1 MKRILLLTIAASMVS
16 GAYAQEKVTVLDL
29 TNAGSALE
37 FDAETGAW
45 TDTYNDDSES
55 IESQCFSF
63 VHSSMS
69 DWQTW
74 WGFTVSNSADNSKRD
89 NFITYQFSNMAKGG
103 IVLNEDGTVKLDEAG
118 APVVSAEVPYLVGYY
133 SPYMAARPVDMT
145 FNDGKSY
152 EAVGVYVNL
161 TSWAYYGVQDGSGV
175 ARAFTNGDRF
185 TLTVHGV
192 APNESEKEIEVEL
205 AAFDNGNLTVNRG
218 WRYVDLSPLGQINEL
233 YFTMKSTDSGAY
245 GDNTPAYFC
254 LDKLMVRQ
262 KETSGLNDFAG
273 EQTTLSYDRASSA
286 VTVSGAEF
294 AVVYDATG
302 RKVMATDSSEFSIS
316 NLPAGVYVIRAGSSS
331 LKIAK

>member
-1 MKRILLLTIAASMVS
+1 
-16 GAYAQEKVTVLDL
+16 
-29 TNAGSALE
+29 
-37 FDAETGAW
+37 
-45 TDTYNDDSES
+45 
-55 IESQCFSF
+55 
-63 VHSSMS
+63 MS

>member
-1 MKRILLLTIAASMVS
+1 
-16 GAYAQEKVTVLDL
+16 
-29 TNAGSALE
+29 
-37 FDAETGAW
+37 
-45 TDTYNDDSES
+45 
-55 IESQCFSF
+55 
-63 VHSSMS
+63 
-69 DWQTW
+69 
-74 WGFTVSNSADNSKRD
+74 
-89 NFITYQFSNMAKGG
+89 
-103 IVLNEDGTVKLDEAG
+103 
-118 APVVSAEVPYLVGYY
+118 
-133 SPYMAARPVDMT
+133 MAARPVDMT

>member
-1 MKRILLLTIAASMVS
+1 MVC

-29 TNAGSALE
+29 TNAGSVLE

-89 NFITYQFSNMAKGG
+89 NFITYQSSNMAKGG

>member
-1 MKRILLLTIAASMVS
+1 MVC